1 MMKHRSF
8 LALACWSLAIVFATA
23 QGPADAAK
31 LAVQI
36 SGKREENR
44 LRLLDYSWKTRTE
57 ISIKGETKV
66 LKVELVR
73 FDVDGRMQKTT
84 LNEEKPG
91 QGKERGIRGRIQK
104 RKAEEKKEWFGELNR
119 LLEQYSLPTTGK
131 VLDYLDKAT
140 FGPGERPGTIRIE
153 GKNVVQPG
161 DQLTMWIDAET
172 KETKFTKV
180 RTQLDRDAVV
190 LETNHDT
197 LESGLRYAARSV
209 ITVPAESVRM
219 TVENFDYTKQ

>member
-1 MMKHRSF
+1 MMNHRLI
-8 LALACWSLAIVFATA
+8 LALSCWSLAIAFAMA

-36 SGKREENR
+36 SEKREADR
-44 LRLLDYSWKTRTE
+44 KRLLDYSWKTRTE

-66 LKVELVR
+66 VKVELVR

-84 LNEEKPG
+84 LNEEKSG
-91 QGKERGIRGRIQK
+91 QGAERGVRGRIQK

-140 FGPGERPGTIRIE
+140 FGPGERPGTIRIQ
-153 GKNVVQPG
+153 GTNVVQQG
-161 DQLTMWIDAET
+161 DELTMWIDTES

-180 RTQLDRDAVV
+180 RTQLDGDAVV

-197 LESGLRYAARSV
+197 LDSGLRYQARSV